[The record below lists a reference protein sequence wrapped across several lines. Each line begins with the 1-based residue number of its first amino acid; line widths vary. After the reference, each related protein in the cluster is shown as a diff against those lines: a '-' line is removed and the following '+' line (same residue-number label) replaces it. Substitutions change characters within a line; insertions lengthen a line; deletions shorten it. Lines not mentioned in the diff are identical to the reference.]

1 MSVHSEQRA
10 KLAAADELLRGIA
23 EKYYM
28 GAKAFHICAQAGS
41 PDRAHWHVRLK
52 TLAQIGN
59 QLADALVVTRPDWK
73 TLFYTAHRY
82 RNLDHNPFR
91 ATATPPEQPAPPA
104 PPEQPTQPAQPAL
117 RGAVARARL
126 RVVQ

>member
-1 MSVHSEQRA
+1 MTVHSEQRA

-28 GAKAFHICAQAGS
+28 GAKAFHICAHAGS

-59 QLADALVVTRPDWK
+59 QLADALQQTRPDWK
-73 TLFYTAHRY
+73 VLFYTAHRY
-82 RNLDHNPFR
+82 RNLDHNPFQ
-91 ATATPPEQPAPPA
+91 ATATE
-104 PPEQPTQPAQPAL
+104 PTHAAEPAQPAL
-117 RGAVARARL
+117 RRAVDRARL